1 MKRGRVQAKDLSD
14 AQVLEGIVAT
24 RGRNGVPRWST
35 LWDMQAHLAAFPS
48 KVVLAKLRSMIKRKV
63 IGGCACGCRGDF
75 EVAE

>member
-1 MKRGRVQAKDLSD
+1 MTRVQAKNVSD
-14 AQVLEGIVAT
+14 TQVLDAMAAT

-35 LWDMQAHLAAFPS
+35 LWDVQEGLASVPP

-75 EVAE
+75 EVLE